1 MMANIGHAGA
11 GLVWITFALIT
22 MGSCATYE
30 PVSLNEVPFRDRAV
44 TLVDNDVRVSAVVLS
59 EDETELI
66 FAADLYARGIQP
78 IWLEIENNEEFTVR
92 FLAAGLDPEYFAPLE
107 ASYIS
112 RFRWAKYANEQKD
125 EHYLSMALG
134 EHIQAGTTR
143 SGFVFSHLEHGTR
156 VFNVDIIGKD
166 HDLRTFSFTTQ
177 VPGLETDYREIDW
190 AKLYPSDQIVD
201 HDLDSLRAA
210 LLGLPCC
217 VTSQDGGGQG
227 HPLNIVFVGSFQDIL
242 YALVRS
248 GWDETGVTTKPH
260 GKSKPI
266 QGVDDRYRPVS
277 IRYVY
282 GRRQDASFRKSRHS
296 VNPRTHLRLWMS
308 PMTWEGIQVWVA
320 QVGRDFE
327 VEPKSS
333 THATDADDA
342 RSYLMQGVMYAQRL
356 EKWGYVPRL
365 DGDLSPALR
374 SSFTDVTYYADG
386 YRMVMFVSSDPVAI
400 DEVDDLGLVIPAWE

>member
-1 MMANIGHAGA
+1 MRYGAIMANIGQAGA
-11 GLVWITFALIT
+11 GLAWIAFTLIT
-22 MGSCATYE
+22 MGGCATYE
-30 PVSLNEVPFRDRAV
+30 PVSLDEVPFRDRAV
-44 TLVDNDVRVSAVVLS
+44 TQVDNDVRVSAVVLS

-92 FLAAGLDPEYFAPLE
+92 FLAIGLDPEYFAPLE

-190 AKLYPSDQIVD
+190 ANLYPSDQIVD

-217 VTSQDGGGQG
+217 VTSTDGSGQG

-248 GWDETGVTTKPH
+248 GWDETGVTTRPR

-266 QGVDDRYRPVS
+266 PGVDERYRPVS

-282 GRRQDASFRKSRHS
+282 GRRQDASFRKSRHGI
-296 VNPRTHLRLWMS
+296 NPPHAPEIVDEPNDVGGCSGMGGAGRPRFRNRTEVLDPRD
-308 PMTWEGIQVWVA
+308 
-320 QVGRDFE
+320 GRRRCAE
-327 VEPKSS
+327 LP
-333 THATDADDA
+333 DA
-342 RSYLMQGVMYAQRL
+342 RRDVCAASGKMGVR
-356 EKWGYVPRL
+356 
-365 DGDLSPALR
+365 PAARWR
-374 SSFTDVTYYADG
+374 SKSGVAEFL
-386 YRMVMFVSSDPVAI
+386 YRHSA
-400 DEVDDLGLVIPAWE
+400 LC

>member
-92 FLAAGLDPEYFAPLE
+92 FLAIGLDPEYFAPLE

>member
-1 MMANIGHAGA
+1 MRYRAMMANIGQAGA
-11 GLVWITFALIT
+11 GLVWIAFALIT

-44 TLVDNDVRVSAVVLS
+44 TQEDNDVRVSAVVLS

-92 FLAAGLDPEYFAPLE
+92 FLAVGLDPEYFAPLE

-156 VFNVDIIGKD
+156 VFNVDIIGKE

-190 AKLYPSDQIVD
+190 ANLYPSDQI
-201 HDLDSLRAA
+201 A
-210 LLGLPCC
+210 
-217 VTSQDGGGQG
+217 
-227 HPLNIVFVGSFQDIL
+227 
-242 YALVRS
+242 
-248 GWDETGVTTKPH
+248 DEP
-260 GKSKPI
+260 
-266 QGVDDRYRPVS
+266 
-277 IRYVY
+277 
-282 GRRQDASFRKSRHS
+282 
-296 VNPRTHLRLWMS
+296 
-308 PMTWEGIQVWVA
+308 
-320 QVGRDFE
+320 
-327 VEPKSS
+327 
-333 THATDADDA
+333 
-342 RSYLMQGVMYAQRL
+342 
-356 EKWGYVPRL
+356 
-365 DGDLSPALR
+365 
-374 SSFTDVTYYADG
+374 
-386 YRMVMFVSSDPVAI
+386 
-400 DEVDDLGLVIPAWE
+400 DDLGGYSGMGSAGRSRFRSRTEVLDPRDGCRRCAELPDARRDVCAASGKMGVRPAARWRSKSGVAEFLYRRNVLC